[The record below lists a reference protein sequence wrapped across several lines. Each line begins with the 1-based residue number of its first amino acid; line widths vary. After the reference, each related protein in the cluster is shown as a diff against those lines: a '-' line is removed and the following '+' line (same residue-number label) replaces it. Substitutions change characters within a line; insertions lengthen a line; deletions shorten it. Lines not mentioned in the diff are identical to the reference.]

1 MRISDWSSDVCSSDL
16 ATPAAAQATPDCDD
30 GTCRIQLTPQQLQA
44 AAERLVH
51 ARRFDEAAPLVAALR
66 QAPGFAMQ
74 SRFLTGYI
82 AAETGHPDRAAAQY
96 RAILTD
102 DPGQTGVRLALAK
115 AMLALHKPGAADRPF
130 KIAEQDPDLTPEVLR
145 TIRKIGRAHV

>member
-82 AAETGHPDRAAAQY
+82 AAETGHPDRAAAPY

-102 DPGQTGVRLALAK
+102 DQGQTGVRLELP
-115 AMLALHKPGAADRPF
+115 KP
-130 KIAEQDPDLTPEVLR
+130 T
-145 TIRKIGRAHV
+145 TGRASCRERGCPYVSIWGGAVS

>member
-1 MRISDWSSDVCSSDL
+1 MAAVV

-66 QAPGFAMQ
+66 PAPGFAMQ
-74 SRFLTGYI
+74 SRFLTGYL
-82 AAETGHPDRAAAQY
+82 AADTGHPDRAPAHY
-96 RAILTD
+96 RPILTAHTGP
-102 DPGQTGVRLALAK
+102 PGLRLPLATATLALP
-115 AMLALHKPGAADRPF
+115 KPLPPHRHS
-130 KIAEQDPDLTPEVLR
+130 QNTP
-145 TIRKIGRAHV
+145 

>member
-1 MRISDWSSDVCSSDL
+1 MAAVV

-44 AAERLVH
+44 AAERPVH

-74 SRFLTGYI
+74 RRFLTGYS
-82 AAETGHPDRAAAQY
+82 AAETGHPHRAAAQHKSEDG
-96 RAILTD
+96 R
-102 DPGQTGVRLALAK
+102 GGKEWVRK
-115 AMLALHKPGAADRPF
+115 
-130 KIAEQDPDLTPEVLR
+130 V
-145 TIRKIGRAHV
+145 

>member
-1 MRISDWSSDVCSSDL
+1 MAAVV

-82 AAETGHPDRAAAQY
+82 AAEPGHPDRAAAQY
-96 RAILTD
+96 PAILTD
-102 DPGQTGVRLALAK
+102 DPGRPGFRLAPPQAQLA
-115 AMLALHKPGAADRPF
+115 PPTPRP
-130 KIAEQDPDLTPEVLR
+130 PPR
-145 TIRKIGRAHV
+145 HHH